1 MITNLTTDRNYIEEV
16 KEKLVSTFLNQ
27 KAHYTF
33 DTYENG
39 RENGYTVTDG
49 VKRVCF
55 SEYRNTDQTVL
66 YLGLCGDFS
75 NSGYV
80 PSEKVYKNKVFFDY
94 GTVDQVVEAVV
105 FFFKQ

>member
-1 MITNLTTDRNYIEEV
+1 MVIDLTVNQNYVEIV
-16 KEKLVSTFLNQ
+16 KQELVYTFLNQ
-27 KAHYTF
+27 KANYTF

-66 YLGLCGDFS
+66 YLGLCDDFTG
-75 NSGYV
+75 SGYV
-80 PSEKVYKNKVFFDY
+80 PCEKVYKNKVFFDY
-94 GTVDQVVEAVV
+94 GTVDKVVEAVV
-105 FFFKQ
+105 SFFK